1 MSRLCCV
8 LLGASSGKLN
18 PSNVQ
23 QMSGSRPPKV
33 PLDIGDLREASSST
47 WFLGPR
53 LCPTDRHTDHAKSR
67 SVYSSSPQLAVLA
80 VQCWRCALNYGR
92 TLSQR
97 KARAPTDASTHKRTD
112 NLKTECLR
120 PHFKDG
126 WTHKN
131 YDFQPVSDNILI
143 KFGEE
148 RLIMYDSL
156 FILQFQV
163 STTVMDLVAVFALFV
178 FMLML
183 LCFCVLPFFRWIKI
197 YTISRKQYNTDR
209 ETRKLSASVVQ
220 SDVSWHLDLFTQLGL
235 FPIGKLNSTDT
246 GKFSQL
252 IGVSYLRDQPWC
264 WRLKFTKYYSV
275 IAHSCNFI
283 TFVQPTDI
291 WTYGEKN

>member
-1 MSRLCCV
+1 MSRPCCV

-33 PLDIGDLREASSST
+33 PLDIGDLRDALSST
-47 WFLGPR
+47 SFLGPR
-53 LCPTDRHTDHAKSR
+53 LCPTDHAKSR
-67 SVYSSSPQLAVLA
+67 RLYSSRPQLAVLA
-80 VQCWRCALNYGR
+80 MQCWRCALNYGR
-92 TLSQR
+92 TLSRRQ
-97 KARAPTDASTHKRTD
+97 ARAPTDASTHKRTD
-112 NLKTECLR
+112 NPKTECLR

-183 LCFCVLPFFRWIKI
+183 LCFCVLPFFSVNKDLYNISE
-197 YTISRKQYNTDR
+197 TIQYRQRNT
-209 ETRKLSASVVQ
+209 Q
-220 SDVSWHLDLFTQLGL
+220 
-235 FPIGKLNSTDT
+235 IIC
-246 GKFSQL
+246 FSCP
-252 IGVSYLRDQPWC
+252 V
-264 WRLKFTKYYSV
+264 
-275 IAHSCNFI
+275 
-283 TFVQPTDI
+283 
-291 WTYGEKN
+291 